1 MHSIRLQKHLPY
13 TANQLMD
20 LALDVE
26 VYHQFVPFCERCVI
40 RERFERQG
48 KDVMVAA
55 MTVGVSIFNE
65 TFVSRVIADREVKTI
80 RVAGIDGPLKA
91 LVNNWQFHER
101 DDGTTDIDFSVS
113 FEFRSRM
120 LSMLASSRV
129 EDVCNRILNAF
140 VDRAHAKLGA
150 PEHGTPEQGAAKTA

>member
-1 MHSIRLQKHLPY
+1 MHSIHLKKRLPY
-13 TANQLMD
+13 SVDQLMT

-26 VYHQFVPFCERCVI
+26 SYDQFVPFCERCVI

-48 KDVMVAA
+48 RDVMVAA

-65 TFVSRVIADREVKTI
+65 TFVSRVISDPSDKSI
-80 RVAGIDGPLKA
+80 RVTGIDGPLKA
-91 LVNNWQFHER
+91 LVNNWRFEPLE
-101 DDGTTDIDFSVS
+101 DGGTEIDFSVS

-129 EDVCNRILNAF
+129 EDVCNRILDAF
-140 VDRAHAKLGA
+140 VERAHQLYGSKSGD
-150 PEHGTPEQGAAKTA
+150 GISQTA